1 MLKTRIVTATV
12 LLLLFCGALFGLSQ
26 NGWALALLLLL
37 AACGWEWGGLA
48 GWAVL
53 GRSFYAVA
61 MVGACAAL
69 WWFAPAAMYLA
80 WWGAVLLWFV
90 LTPLWLW
97 RGAKVRSPLV
107 MALVGLAA
115 LVPLWLA
122 LVKLHDRAGLMLIL
136 LTILWVSDTAAYAC
150 GRAWGKHKL
159 AISISPGKTWEGFFG
174 AAAAV
179 TLYYGLLHMAH
190 VQLPALLQGVTGLA
204 VFLLLMIL
212 GVEGDLF
219 ESWVK
224 RTAGVKDSGVL
235 LPGHGGVLDRFDAL
249 MAAMPVAVLLLER
262 YP

>member
-12 LLLLFCGALFGLSQ
+12 LLLLFCAALFGLSQ
-26 NGWALALLLLL
+26 AGWALALLVLVT
-37 AACGWEWGGLA
+37 ACGWEWGGLS
-48 GWAVL
+48 GWTTLARFLYSAALSAVCAVL
-53 GRSFYAVA
+53 
-61 MVGACAAL
+61 
-69 WWFAPAAMYLA
+69 WWVAPASINWA
-80 WWGAVLLWFV
+80 WWSAVLLWFV
-90 LTPLWLW
+90 VAPFWLW
-97 RGAKVRSPLV
+97 RGAKVRSPLI
-107 MALVGLAA
+107 MALTGLAA

-159 AISISPGKTWEGFFG
+159 AVSISPGKTWEGFFG

-179 TLYYGLLHMAH
+179 TLYYGGLHFAQ
-190 VQLPALLQGVTGLA
+190 VQLPALLHGLTGLA
-204 VFLLLMIL
+204 VFLLLMVL

-224 RTAGVKDSGVL
+224 RTAGVKDSGAL

-249 MAAMPVAVLLLER
+249 MAAMPMAVLLLER
-262 YP
+262 QA